1 MNSKV
6 LIMAG
11 GTGGHVFPA
20 LAVAQRL
27 QDMGWQACWLGSH
40 GGMEVGLVQKHGIVI
55 HTLPVSGIRGGGLRR
70 KLSAPIGLARSVWG
84 AVRVLRQEQPSV
96 VVGFGGFASGPGGV
110 AARLCGVPLVIHE
123 QNAVAGVTNRLLARI
138 ATRVLAAFPAAAQ
151 QLPAATVV
159 GNPVRDAILAV
170 PAPAA
175 RYAGRGGALRVLV
188 VGGSLGAKVLNE
200 TMPAAL
206 ALLPKDVSVT
216 VRHQTGKQGIEETR
230 GAYARLNVRAEVS
243 PFIDDMAAAYAWADF
258 VVCRAG
264 ALTVSELAAAGVP
277 SILVPYP
284 HAVDDHQAANA
295 QHLVSVG
302 AARMIRQSQLN
313 AESLARVLR
322 EFADRNRLGV
332 MADAARSVSFGD
344 ATAAIAA
351 ICTEVSR

>member
-1 MNSKV
+1 MKKA

-27 QDMGWQACWLGSH
+27 QGAGWQTCWLGSR

-55 HTLPVSGIRGGGLRR
+55 HALPVSGVRGGGVKR
-70 KLSAPIGLARSVWG
+70 KLAAPFALVRSVWG
-84 AVRVLRQEQPSV
+84 ALRVLRQERPDV

-110 AARLCGVPLVIHE
+110 AAYLTGVPLVVHE

-138 ATRVLAAFPAAAQ
+138 ASRVLVAFPAAAA
-151 QLPAATVV
+151 QLPAAVLV
-159 GNPVRDAILAV
+159 GNPVRDAILATPV
-170 PAPAA
+170 PAE
-175 RYAGRGGALRVLV
+175 RYAGREGALRILV
-188 VGGSLGAKVLNE
+188 VGGSLGARALNE
-200 TMPAAL
+200 TMPSAL
-206 ALLPKDVSVT
+206 ALLSKDVAVT
-216 VRHQTGKQGIEETR
+216 VRHQTGRQGVDEVR
-230 GAYARLNVRAEVS
+230 GAYARVSVQAEVS
-243 PFIDDMAAAYAWADF
+243 PFIDDMAAAYEWADF

-277 SILVPYP
+277 SVLVPYP

-295 QHLVSVG
+295 QHLVAVG

-313 AESLARVLR
+313 AESLAGCLHEFVDRKRLR
-322 EFADRNRLGV
+322 V
-332 MADAARSVSFGD
+332 MAEAARSVSFGD

-351 ICTEVSR
+351 ICTEVAR

>member
-1 MNSKV
+1 MSRKV
-6 LIMAG
+6 LVMAG

-40 GGMEVGLVQKHGIVI
+40 GGMEVGLVQKHGISI

-70 KLSAPIGLARSVWG
+70 KMAAPVALARSVWG
-84 AVRVLRQEQPSV
+84 ALRVLRQEQPDV
-96 VVGFGGFASGPGGV
+96 VIGFGGFASGPGGV

-138 ATRVLAAFPAAAQ
+138 ATRVLVAFPAAAQ

-170 PAPAA
+170 PAPAE
-175 RYAGRGGALRVLV
+175 RYAARDGALRILV
-188 VGGSLGAKVLNE
+188 VGGSLGARVLNE
-200 TMPAAL
+200 TMPSAL
-206 ALLPKDVSVT
+206 ARLPKGMSVT
-216 VRHQTGKQGIEETR
+216 VRHQTGRQGVEETR
-230 GAYARLNVRAEVS
+230 GAYARLNLRAEVS
-243 PFIDDMAAAYAWADF
+243 PFIDDMAAAYEWADF

-295 QHLVSVG
+295 RHLVAVG
-302 AARMIRQSQLN
+302 AARMIRQSDLD
-313 AESLARVLR
+313 AASLAEGLH
-322 EFADRNRLGV
+322 EFSDRKRLGV
-332 MADAARSVSFGD
+332 MAEAARSVSFGD
-344 ATAAIAA
+344 ATAAIAT
-351 ICTEVSR
+351 ICTGVSR